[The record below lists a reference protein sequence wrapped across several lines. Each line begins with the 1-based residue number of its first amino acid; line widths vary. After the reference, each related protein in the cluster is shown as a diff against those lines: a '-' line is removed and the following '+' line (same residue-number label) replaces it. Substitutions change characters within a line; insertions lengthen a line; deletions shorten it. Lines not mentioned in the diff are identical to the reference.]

1 MIFFT
6 TGFGLLLHIIF
17 WGVGLALL
25 LTPRRWERYALLFAP
40 AAGLALQS
48 AVVWW
53 GATLDLVGTDSYAA
67 VSELLPVLLL
77 VAGVW
82 RKGRDKCGE
91 LAAGLRK
98 SAGVWLA
105 MVVVLSAL
113 LYPMAQSSRT
123 LTTSSLGSCDAADY
137 AAGARVFQEFA
148 RSERGGFIGLSEVV
162 RVGTTDN
169 FFDFWMRLNHFTP
182 AALVAFN
189 NSVFSLEVHETVGV
203 MTAVFVSLTLP
214 VVFWLARAGLRLG
227 PAGAVAVAFIYGM
240 SPVVWYAVYH
250 VAMAQLLAAMA
261 IALLTWCGLVLW
273 RTGAGW
279 RHGWR
284 MTGLLATAYWLLLGS
299 YNFILVVALV
309 PAVAYVGGG
318 FLRAW
323 NWSMLGRWI
332 VSMTAPLLLAALAF
346 HGRASGLWERLQL
359 LNKTDFGWKIP
370 VLTPEGWLG
379 FVADERLQSY
389 EGVAR
394 WLLCGGVLAIL
405 AVSLVRSARRRE
417 RGVWAAAC
425 LSVPILAGYGYLQWR
440 GAVHGTNASYDAYK
454 LLSVFYPGILAVM
467 CWWLKGERSASAWQ
481 RGAVGVLLALVL
493 AAEAHAAWRF
503 NQRMR
508 RPPLMVNGA
517 LLQVKEAER
526 FPEITSLNML
536 PVDDWSR
543 LWANVFLL
551 RKSQHFAVN
560 TYEGRLRGDLR
571 GEWDLLFGVLS
582 IRTPD
587 ASVDVRNLLARA
599 EIGKRRA
606 EESLSG
612 EHLRPKEE
620 PLSLLSFVDTRG
632 EYFIRAKLDSG
643 WYGEEQIARAGE
655 RWSWTKEV
663 AAVQIVNPQR
673 RPLAVG
679 LRIRARSL
687 VDRELQIWVNG
698 RLLRTAKV
706 GTRLET
712 LSFDDLEFVPG
723 ETRMELRSDR
733 PPLSAGGDERL
744 LGFAIYGLELRVQPN
759 AEGEK
764 S

>member
-40 AAGLALQS
+40 SAGLAFQS

-53 GATLDLVGTDSYAA
+53 GAMLDFSGTDSYAMA
-67 VSELLPVLLL
+67 SELLPLLLL
-77 VAGVW
+77 VAGAW
-82 RKGRDKCGE
+82 RMGRRKCRE
-91 LAAGLRK
+91 VAAGLRK
-98 SAGVWLA
+98 SVGVWLA
-105 MVVVLSAL
+105 MGVVLSAL
-113 LYPMAQSSRT
+113 LYPMAHASRT

-182 AALVAFN
+182 SALVAFN
-189 NSVFSLEVHETVGV
+189 NSIFTLEVHETVGV

-214 VVFWLARAGLRLG
+214 MVFWLARAGLRLG
-227 PAGAVAVAFIYGM
+227 PAGAVAVALVYGM
-240 SPVVWYAVYH
+240 SPVMWYAVYH

-261 IALLTWCGLVLW
+261 IALLTWCGLVQW

-279 RHGWR
+279 RNGWR
-284 MTGLLATAYWLLLGS
+284 MAGLLLVAYWLLLGA

-318 FLRAW
+318 FLITRDW
-323 NWSMLGRWI
+323 RRLGRWC
-332 VSMTAPLLLAALAF
+332 VSMTAPALLAVLIF
-346 HGRASGLWERLQL
+346 YGRASGLWERLHL

-370 VLTPEGWLG
+370 MLGPEGWLG
-379 FVADERLQSY
+379 MVADERLQSY
-389 EGVAR
+389 QGVAR
-394 WLLCGGVLAIL
+394 WLFCGGVLAVL
-405 AVSLVRSARRRE
+405 AVSLVRSARCRE
-417 RGVWAAAC
+417 FRVLWAAAS
-425 LSVPILAGYGYLQWR
+425 LSLPILAGYGYLQWR

-454 LLSVFYPGILAVM
+454 LLSVFYPGILGVM
-467 CWWLKGERSASAWQ
+467 CWWLRGERSASTLQ
-481 RGAVGVLLALVL
+481 RGVVGVLLTLVL
-493 AAEAHAAWRF
+493 AAELHTAWRF

-508 RPPLMVNGA
+508 SPPLMVNRA
-517 LLQVKEAER
+517 LVEINDAER
-526 FPEITSLNML
+526 VPEITSLNML
-536 PVDDWSR
+536 AVDDWSR
-543 LWANVFLL
+543 LWANVFVL
-551 RKSQHFAVN
+551 RKPQHFAAN
-560 TYEGRLRGDLR
+560 TYEGRLRGELR

-582 IRTPD
+582 IRTLD
-587 ASVDVRNLLARA
+587 VSADVRNLVAQS
-599 EIGKRRA
+599 EIGKDPTRDSSSGDRA
-606 EESLSG
+606 RL
-612 EHLRPKEE
+612 KEK
-620 PLSLLSFVDTRG
+620 PLSLLSFVDTRSG
-632 EYFIRAKLDSG
+632 YFIRAKLDSG

-663 AAVQIVNPQR
+663 ATVQIVNPQQR
-673 RPLAVG
+673 SLAVG

-687 VDRELQIWVNG
+687 VERELQIWING

-712 LSFDDLEFVPG
+712 LSFDPMEFVPG
-723 ETRMELRSDR
+723 VSQMELRSDR
-733 PPLSAGGDERL
+733 PALAAGGDERL
-744 LGFAIYGLELRVQPN
+744 LGFAIYGLELRVNP
-759 AEGEK
+759 AEETK